1 MLRAKF
7 TVTLE
12 PEDVAA
18 VDLLSEQD
26 GNSGRNAVIRKAV
39 RRLAESDIESE
50 KLSKIRRT
58 VAQGAAA

>member
-1 MLRAKF
+1 MKV
-7 TVTLE
+7 TVVFE

-39 RRLAESDIESE
+39 RRLAESEIESR